1 MVPSIHN
8 HTQAH
13 QNKKSRIVAITSGKG
28 GVGKTTL
35 SINLARI
42 LTELQKRVL
51 LIDADLGL
59 ANVDIHLGLQSQYT
73 LQDVIGGRKKF
84 QDIALVVSNGFRVI
98 PASSGVQ
105 NLTDLNPEERDFLI
119 GVFQKGAESTDIV
132 LLDIGAGIGANAV
145 KFSQASDEVL
155 VITHPEPAAITD
167 AYAMMKILWTGAP
180 DKKISF
186 IMNMVQ
192 VETEAERM
200 AQNLKSVCRQFLN
213 HDPDCVG
220 FLPVESKMRTALVK
234 RKVFVELYP
243 DSLYAQ
249 KLKEAAFKFFFHKS
263 FGPIARG
270 FSGFISKLMK
280 KMAGSGIDIPSGS
293 A

>member
-8 HTQAH
+8 QTPAY
-13 QNKKSRIVAITSGKG
+13 QNKKSRIVAIASGKG

-59 ANVDIHLGLQSQYT
+59 ANVDIHLGLQSRYT
-73 LQDVIGGRKKF
+73 LQDVITGRKKF

-180 DKKISF
+180 GKKISF

-192 VETEAERM
+192 VETEAKRM

-213 HDPDCVG
+213 HDPECVG

>member
-59 ANVDIHLGLQSQYT
+59 ANVDIHLGLQSRYT
-73 LQDVIGGRKKF
+73 LQDVITGRKKF

-119 GVFQKGAESTDIV
+119 GVFQKAQNQRILYCWISV
-132 LLDIGAGIGANAV
+132 
-145 KFSQASDEVL
+145 
-155 VITHPEPAAITD
+155 PE
-167 AYAMMKILWTGAP
+167 L
-180 DKKISF
+180 
-186 IMNMVQ
+186 
-192 VETEAERM
+192 ERM
-200 AQNLKSVCRQFLN
+200 
-213 HDPDCVG
+213 P
-220 FLPVESKMRTALVK
+220 
-234 RKVFVELYP
+234 
-243 DSLYAQ
+243 
-249 KLKEAAFKFFFHKS
+249 
-263 FGPIARG
+263 
-270 FSGFISKLMK
+270 
-280 KMAGSGIDIPSGS
+280 
-293 A
+293 

>member
-8 HTQAH
+8 QTPAY
-13 QNKKSRIVAITSGKG
+13 QNKKSRIVAIASGKG

-59 ANVDIHLGLQSQYT
+59 ANVDIHLGLKSQYT

-119 GVFQKGAESTDIV
+119 GIFQKGA
-132 LLDIGAGIGANAV
+132 
-145 KFSQASDEVL
+145 
-155 VITHPEPAAITD
+155 
-167 AYAMMKILWTGAP
+167 
-180 DKKISF
+180 
-186 IMNMVQ
+186 
-192 VETEAERM
+192 
-200 AQNLKSVCRQFLN
+200 
-213 HDPDCVG
+213 
-220 FLPVESKMRTALVK
+220 
-234 RKVFVELYP
+234 
-243 DSLYAQ
+243 
-249 KLKEAAFKFFFHKS
+249 
-263 FGPIARG
+263 
-270 FSGFISKLMK
+270 
-280 KMAGSGIDIPSGS
+280 
-293 A
+293 